1 MDQVEVKL
9 LAYDSMGVRSMATV
23 IETKDLRLMI
33 DPGVA
38 LAPYR
43 YGLPPHP
50 LEIKRLNEAWNAIE
64 ESLADCSHVIITH
77 YHYDHHEPESAH
89 LLVNKT
95 VYVKHPTQNIN
106 FSQRRR
112 ATFFLSRI
120 SEAGGSYDYADG
132 REVRVGSTSIRI
144 SEPVPHG
151 TDAKL
156 GYVVMVSVH
165 NGEEKV
171 LYTSDVEG
179 PSLESQLEVI
189 LRERAGM
196 LIIDGPMTYML
207 GYRYSYE
214 SLERSINNLIRIMR
228 ETPVRV
234 MILEHHLLRDLDY
247 KRKIEPVIR
256 EAEARG
262 IKLLSAA
269 EFEGKPVEML
279 EARRREL
286 YALDKELNGAEG
298 SKIV

>member
-1 MDQVEVKL
+1 
-9 LAYDSMGVRSMATV
+9 MGVRSMATV

-50 LEIKRLNEAWNAIE
+50 LEIKRLNEAWDVIE
-64 ESLADCSHVIITH
+64 ENLVDCSHVIITH

-89 LLVNKT
+89 LLVNKA
-95 VYVKHPTQNIN
+95 VYIKHPTQNIN
-106 FSQRRR
+106 SSQRRR
-112 ATFFLSRI
+112 AAFFLSRI
-120 SEAGGSYDYADG
+120 SEAGGSYEYADG
-132 REVRVGSTSIRI
+132 REIKAGSTSIRI
-144 SEPVPHG
+144 SGPVPHG
-151 TDAKL
+151 TDTRL
-156 GYVVMVSVH
+156 GYVVMVSVYD
-165 NGEEKV
+165 GEEKV

-179 PSLESQLEVI
+179 PSLEGQLEII
-189 LRERAGM
+189 LREKADM

-214 SLERSINNLIRIMR
+214 SLERSINNLIRVIR
-228 ETPVRV
+228 ETPVKV
-234 MILEHHLLRDLDY
+234 VILEHHLLRDLDY

-256 EAEARG
+256 EAETRG

-269 EFEGKPVEML
+269 EFEGKPVELL

-286 YALDKELNGAEG
+286 YALNKGLDETES
-298 SKIV
+298 SKHV

>member
-1 MDQVEVKL
+1 MELEL
-9 LAYDSMGVRSMATV
+9 LAFDSMGVRSMATIV
-23 IETKDLRLMI
+23 ETKDLRLMI

-50 LEIKRLNEAWNAIE
+50 LEIKRLNETWALIE
-64 ESLADCSHVIITH
+64 ERLVDCSHVIITH
-77 YHYDHHEPESAH
+77 YHYDHHEPESSY
-89 LLVNKT
+89 LLINKAL
-95 VYVKHPTQNIN
+95 YVKHPTQSIN

-112 ATFFLSRI
+112 AAFFLSRV
-120 SEAGGSYDYADG
+120 SEAGGCYEYADG
-132 REVRVGSTSIRI
+132 REIKVGSTSIRI

-151 TDAKL
+151 TDTRL
-156 GYVVMVSVH
+156 GYVVMVAVRD
-165 NGEEKV
+165 GEEKV

-189 LRERAGM
+189 LREGASI

-214 SLERSINNLIRIMR
+214 SLEKSINNLTRIIR

-256 EAEARG
+256 AAKAKEVE
-262 IKLLSAA
+262 ILSAA

-286 YALDKELNGAEG
+286 YALDKELEGAEG
-298 SKIV
+298 PEHI